1 MGNEEKAFIQSVRD
15 ALSSYG
21 KDYAIGAVRGLAV
34 RNMLSVDLPDP
45 VEGFYPIVKI
55 HEMALK
61 ELEELFY
68 NHIQSGE
75 RSDDREQLI
84 LKLVDQRVWE

>member
-1 MGNEEKAFIQSVRD
+1 MKNEEETFIQSVRD

-34 RNMLSVDLPDP
+34 RNMLSVVLPDP

-61 ELEELFY
+61 ELEEMFY

-75 RSDDREQLI
+75 RSDGREQLI
-84 LKLVDQRVWE
+84 LKLVDRKVWE